1 MATPDF
7 GSREFW
13 EANALAPKDEYVEWF
28 AGYAELVN
36 VLRCACSP
44 GSTVLHA
51 GCGISSLSQALY
63 DDGFRHQVA
72 VDFSEQCM
80 LRQRELCGPAR
91 PEMGNAVMD
100 CTRLGLRPASVDVCI
115 DKGTL
120 DALLCIDEGSE
131 EAVAAMADEV
141 RRVLRL
147 DGLWVI
153 ISFNSPSTVVPVV
166 EACHAAALVACH
178 ALHSGNGVL
187 YVYSCK
193 LGPDEPAGADVRSAS
208 LHLCACAHL
217 PPVHAASPCLC
228 PAPALPAHCTDA
240 PLRLCTLTLA
250 LALVSAR
257 RGWLRAVHGRNAL
270 LLETSARDCRA
281 WGREGGG
288 GDGGAADGAG
298 SGSGAEAEA
307 ELKGV
312 EAELLPLLLEL
323 RLLPD
328 AAGPLPGAAPLDTL
342 SLDAL
347 SLDAPG
353 PPPPQT
359 TLPSPPSP
367 PPPPLGSPAHLR
379 SLVVL
384 QLQGLRLSAL
394 PCSDALLRGLTGLR
408 TLDCRR
414 NRLCALPAALGSLGT
429 LESLLLD
436 RNGLEA
442 LPEELGQLTALR
454 TLSAT
459 HNRLVALPPS
469 WRRLDALRT
478 LRLQGNP
485 LGAPQLVQLEQC
497 TRLRYIGGGPVG
509 DPDEGVG
516 ALCVASIDER
526 QATVLREQRD
536 GPDH

>member
-240 PLRLCTLTLA
+240 PLRLCA
-250 LALVSAR
+250 SAPSPSPSHWSAR
-257 RGWLRAVHGRNAL
+257 AAAGCELCMAAMHCCSRRVRATAAPGAGRA
-270 LLETSARDCRA
+270 
-281 WGREGGG
+281 
-288 GDGGAADGAG
+288 GGAM
-298 SGSGAEAEA
+298 
-307 ELKGV
+307 
-312 EAELLPLLLEL
+312 
-323 RLLPD
+323 
-328 AAGPLPGAAPLDTL
+328 AARPMARAAAAAP
-342 SLDAL
+342 
-347 SLDAPG
+347 
-353 PPPPQT
+353 
-359 TLPSPPSP
+359 
-367 PPPPLGSPAHLR
+367 R
-379 SLVVL
+379 R
-384 QLQGLRLSAL
+384 RLS
-394 PCSDALLRGLTGLR
+394 SRG
-408 TLDCRR
+408 
-414 NRLCALPAALGSLGT
+414 
-429 LESLLLD
+429 
-436 RNGLEA
+436 
-442 LPEELGQLTALR
+442 
-454 TLSAT
+454 
-459 HNRLVALPPS
+459 
-469 WRRLDALRT
+469 
-478 LRLQGNP
+478 
-485 LGAPQLVQLEQC
+485 
-497 TRLRYIGGGPVG
+497 
-509 DPDEGVG
+509 
-516 ALCVASIDER
+516 
-526 QATVLREQRD
+526 
-536 GPDH
+536 